1 MADLTQNQALIL
13 RTAASAKLGVVERP
27 YLPGFE
33 GVTWDH
39 NAKKL
44 CERGYLKP
52 YVHGGFEITDAG
64 RATAGAQAGIS
75 DEDRYAALPSPGVDQ
90 LLEGPAQPMEPTATV
105 ALPIEGGEQ

>member
-13 RTAASAKLGVVERP
+13 RTAASAKLGVVECP

-33 GVTWDH
+33 GVTWDR

-64 RATAGAQAGIS
+64 RATAGVQAGFS
-75 DEDRYAALPSPGVDQ
+75 DEDRYAALPNPGVDRM
-90 LLEGPAQPMEPTATV
+90 LGGPAKPTEPTARV
-105 ALPIEGGEQ
+105 ALTVRRR